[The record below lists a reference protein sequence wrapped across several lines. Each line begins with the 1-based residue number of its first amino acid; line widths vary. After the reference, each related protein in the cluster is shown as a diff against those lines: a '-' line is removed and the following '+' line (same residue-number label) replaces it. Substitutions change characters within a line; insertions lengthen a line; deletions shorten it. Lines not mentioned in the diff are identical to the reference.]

1 MRGSFRRWIVL
12 ALLAALLAEGS
23 AWTALRILERRRG
36 LRYRTFD
43 TLIDDQREKMQALVA
58 ADGTWYQRIDPEL
71 GWVTIAGA
79 VSKLS
84 VANQAG
90 LRAARDYAPQP
101 PPGVVRIA
109 AFGDSFVHGDEVS
122 TAQAWPTLLERS
134 QPGVEVLNF
143 GVGGYGLDQSLL
155 RFSAESAKFHP
166 HVVLVGVIADDVLR
180 GVNVFRPF
188 FAPTTGNALTKPRF
202 LLEGDG
208 TELRLLPN
216 PLRSAA
222 DYRAFLADPVPVL
235 HAIVPYDHYAPPA
248 SDAGPFDFLA
258 TVRLVKLLRASARR
272 PDLGR
277 PPARGGQ
284 LDPDAEPGRLA
295 LATLREFVA
304 RVRAQ
309 DAAPLIVFFPDR
321 TELDARRAGRA
332 STYQLLFD
340 RLTADGLPVIDMMAG
355 FDRLAPRWTT
365 RRLMRRSHYSP
376 YGNRLV
382 AAYLRAELIARGLL
396 DRPAQ

>member
-1 MRGSFRRWIVL
+1 MRGPFRHWIVL

-23 AWTALRILERRRG
+23 SWTGLRILERHRG
-36 LRYRTFD
+36 LRYRTFE

-71 GWVTIAGA
+71 GWVTIPGA

-84 VANQAG
+84 VVNLAG
-90 LRAARDYAPQP
+90 VRAARDYAPQP

-109 AFGDSFVHGDEVS
+109 AFGDSFVHGDEVG
-122 TAQAWPTLLERS
+122 TAQAWPTVLERS
-134 QPGVEVLNF
+134 QPRVEVLNF
-143 GVGGYGLDQSLL
+143 GVGGYGLDQALL

-166 HVVLVGVIADDVLR
+166 QVVLVGVIADDVLR

-188 FAPTTGNALTKPRF
+188 FTPTTGDALTKPRF
-202 LLEGDG
+202 LLDGD
-208 TELRLLPN
+208 ELRLLPN

-248 SDAGPFDFLA
+248 SDAGPLDFLA
-258 TVRLVKLLRASARR
+258 TARLVKLLRASAAR

-277 PPARGGQ
+277 PATRGGQ

-309 DAAPLIVFFPDR
+309 GAAPLIVFFPDR
-321 TELDARRAGRA
+321 TELDEHRACRP

-340 RLTADGLPVIDMMAG
+340 RLAADGLPVIDMMGG
-355 FDRLAPRWTT
+355 FDRLAPGWTT
-365 RRLMRRSHYSP
+365 RRIMRRNHYSP

-382 AAYLRAELIARGLL
+382 AAYLHQELAARGLF